1 MDDGSTL
8 GQRLRQARESRGLT
22 LDAVAATTRIPLPL
36 LEHIEND
43 AYSDLP
49 ADVYLRGFVRSYCRA
64 VQLPEPGVLE
74 LLDKALVVR
83 KNASVAG
90 AVPLSPEEI
99 GRPLMPVMQAGA
111 LGRQRI
117 KILGGV
123 LAFAVLALLIW
134 LMA

>member
-1 MDDGSTL
+1 MDDGTSL
-8 GQRLRQARESRGLT
+8 GAKLRQARESRGLT
-22 LDAVAATTRIPLPL
+22 LEAIAASTRIPVPL

-64 VQLPEPGVLE
+64 VQLPEPAALE
-74 LLDKALVVR
+74 LLDKALVHR
-83 KNASVAG
+83 KNLSAAG
-90 AVPLSPEEI
+90 APPLTPEEV
-99 GRPLMPVMQAGA
+99 GRPLMPVMQIGA

-117 KILGGV
+117 KVLGGV